1 MNNSNDRDENSEDA
15 EPPKLPFAR
24 LKYPLKQV
32 VEVAIPFHVDLL
44 KRHNENIEVL
54 IKEGRDLEL
63 RSEQVKATNTVQLL
77 KDDLYQLE
85 NLNQQ
90 VKVEDSDLFHDF
102 IKNAT
107 KDAVETLA
115 LFIDLHG
122 DILTPLTE
130 AEFDDS
136 ISDRLPPL
144 VCNYDEQINDIDD
157 TAVDKVQTQET
168 TNLDLVQV
176 QAAKSK
182 YESVNF
188 LHKELLE
195 INALIKQFSRFIF
208 RQKEGVDTIQEHI
221 ELAKENVVIGTEYLK
236 KASDYKA
243 ATFPI
248 AGAVIGGL
256 ILGPVGALAGL
267 KIFGSIACLASGSII
282 GYGAGV
288 KLKNRQQALNEF
300 EMKALTDSNKALSH
314 SSPDLSVEESK
325 EKDKDL

>member
-1 MNNSNDRDENSEDA
+1 MNNSNNHDENSEDT
-15 EPPKLPFAR
+15 ELPKLPFKR
-24 LKYPLKQV
+24 LKYALKQI
-32 VEVAIPFHVDLL
+32 VEVAIPLHVQLL
-44 KRHNENIEVL
+44 KQHIENIEVL
-54 IKEGRDLEL
+54 KKEGKDLEL
-63 RSEQVKATNTVQLL
+63 RFEQVKATKTVQLL
-77 KDDLYQLE
+77 KADLYELE

-90 VKVEDSDLFHDF
+90 VKEEDSDLFHDF

-115 LFIDLHG
+115 LFVDLHG
-122 DILTPLTE
+122 DIFTPLPE
-130 AEFDDS
+130 AEFDDPA
-136 ISDRLPPL
+136 SDILPPL
-144 VCNYDEQINDIDD
+144 VCNYNEQIDIDD
-157 TAVDKVQTQET
+157 TAVDQIQALEA
-168 TNLDLVQV
+168 TNLELVQV

-182 YESVNF
+182 YESLNF

-208 RQKEGVDTIQEHI
+208 RQKEAVDTIQEHI
-221 ELAKENVVIGTEYLK
+221 EQAKENALIGTVYLK

-243 ATFPI
+243 ATLPI

-267 KIFGSIACLASGSII
+267 KILGSVACLASGSII

-288 KLKNRQQALNEF
+288 KLKKRQLALNEF
-300 EMKALTDSNKALSH
+300 EMKALTDSNKALSQ